1 MKKYFLLYVFFSMI
15 SITKVF
21 AGCCVAQ
28 EAVVVS
34 QANAVIAELR
44 RHNAELDKSIRYS
57 RAVVQ
62 EAMAVTLEK
71 ERVLNELHAMK
82 KNTELRT
89 DLKAAIAQELLV
101 QSEAK
106 AHNLSIDYG
115 NDMEKELIQFE
126 KKEN

>member
-71 ERVLNELHAMK
+71 ERVLNELYAMK